1 VPYSLLTFWWF
12 LFPSV
17 HSSSLSLFE
26 SAASLEKRTVLLVV
40 VTLLPLVEGEY
51 YYSKRKRKRKRERKE
66 ERVEMW
72 RKERKKVRNK
82 QTKTKPKR
90 NKEKNFNWRK
100 NWFFLFCLFSSLF
113 LSFFL
118 SFFPETLRYL
128 LFTRVHTVIT
138 YFNRTYIFHFER
150 EREGERGRK
159 NLRGGEL

>member
-1 VPYSLLTFWWF
+1 MTKREKKSEKQTNENKTKKEQRKE
-12 LFPSV
+12 
-17 HSSSLSLFE
+17 LFE
-26 SAASLEKRTVLLVV
+26 EKIGFLC
-40 VTLLPLVEGEY
+40 
-51 YYSKRKRKRKRERKE
+51 
-66 ERVEMW
+66 
-72 RKERKKVRNK
+72 
-82 QTKTKPKR
+82 
-90 NKEKNFNWRK
+90 FA
-100 NWFFLFCLFSSLF
+100 FFLS